1 MYYSKDAKI
10 QRSIVKNPYYKD
22 PLAKR
27 KQDLFD
33 PHKIKEICMR
43 SQQFTTTDEK
53 MKYVVDELAKAYPGH
68 ISKPESWVWN
78 YNGGGLAQLSL
89 IHASLREY
97 LAIWGTPVG
106 NNGFSGRYTSD
117 VYDFMFDGEMEV
129 SVEGSTKKFLF
140 KGGDCA
146 FLPRGVAKVYSIKD
160 NGWMIDYGRGY
171 DTVVGM
177 LPFGLGECR
186 SISPRCE
193 DLFQNFILIR

>member
-89 IHASLREY
+89 IHALVTRN
-97 LAIWGTPVG
+97 IWP
-106 NNGFSGRYTSD
+106 SGEPLSET
-117 VYDFMFDGEMEV
+117 M
-129 SVEGSTKKFLF
+129 
-140 KGGDCA
+140 A
-146 FLPRGVAKVYSIKD
+146 FLVDILRMFMILCLMAKWK
-160 NGWMIDYGRGY
+160 
-171 DTVVGM
+171 
-177 LPFGLGECR
+177 
-186 SISPRCE
+186 
-193 DLFQNFILIR
+193 